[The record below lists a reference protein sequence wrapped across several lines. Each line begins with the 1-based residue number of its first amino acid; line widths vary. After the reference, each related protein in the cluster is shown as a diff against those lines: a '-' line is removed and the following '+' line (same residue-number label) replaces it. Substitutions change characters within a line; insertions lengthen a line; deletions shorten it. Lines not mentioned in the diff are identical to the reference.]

1 MLDIESEAGE
11 ELMRFTRQKVAE
23 AMKSGIDALGN
34 RAVPVI
40 DDPVH
45 RFAEVF
51 ERSPDTKFREWMAKQ
66 FEEAHDPGVDRYWRL
81 VWLVNGRQVV
91 PKLIPVCPWFVQALR
106 SGSTLSGPRGAGRGR
121 AGQGRAILVLGVLFL
136 GTPAVRAPVGRGRPT
151 WSAEAGDRS
160 RTKVD
165 AAGRH
170 RFAVRIVE
178 ADPDVRAAADDIRGK
193 CGGHRSHRV
202 AVRTAAPGAER
213 VGIAVEHAVPR
224 SAAAD
229 RLQRPG
235 EVHRPVVPGQ
245 GAGDITSGAELPA
258 ALAHQP

>member
-91 PKLIPVCPWFVQALR
+91 PKLIPGLPLVRPGPAERVNAVRSAR
-106 SGSTLSGPRGAGRGR
+106 SG
-121 AGQGRAILVLGVLFL
+121 AGQGGAGQFL
-136 GTPAVRAPVGRGRPT
+136 YSACYFSAPLPSAHSPAGGDPRGR
-151 WSAEAGDRS
+151 
-160 RTKVD
+160 
-165 AAGRH
+165 
-170 RFAVRIVE
+170 
-178 ADPDVRAAADDIRGK
+178 
-193 CGGHRSHRV
+193 
-202 AVRTAAPGAER
+202 
-213 VGIAVEHAVPR
+213 
-224 SAAAD
+224 
-229 RLQRPG
+229 QRPEIG
-235 EVHRPVVPGQ
+235 HGRK
-245 GAGDITSGAELPA
+245 
-258 ALAHQP
+258 